1 MDTRARTRAII
12 SKQLD
17 VPEAELT
24 PERHF
29 RALPNVDSMRILQ
42 IILETEKAF
51 GIEIDDD
58 ATFRLQTVGEFH
70 DLVERLARQGAAT

>member
-1 MDTRARTRAII
+1 MDIRARVRAII
-12 SKQLD
+12 NHQLS
-17 VPEAELT
+17 VPEGDLT
-24 PERHF
+24 SDRHF

-58 ATFRLQTVGEFH
+58 ATFRLQTIGEFE
-70 DLVERLARQGAAT
+70 DLVERLHRQGAAT